1 MTFQERAKIAAI
13 KLSTQ
18 SSVTLQEAIEQVA
31 RLKNQK
37 VKKKKKLRN

>member
-18 SSVTLQEAIEQVA
+18 SSVTLQEAREQVA

-37 VKKKKKLRN
+37 VTKKKNKQ